1 MTYAE
6 ILKNARENMNG
17 KCKVCRV
24 CNGEACRGI
33 LPGPGGKGTG
43 DGFVRAYQ
51 KMQEIKI
58 HMDTLYEEVPIDT
71 SCEFFGKTFKYP
83 FFAAPMAS
91 ISVQYGE
98 KYTPETYGRAVLTGT
113 QKAGT
118 LAFTFSDGGDPKTFD
133 PIKEVGG
140 NGIPTVKPW
149 PVEEIKRQFKLA
161 EEAGCIAVATDID
174 GAGLAMAQGHALAV
188 GPKSTAQIRE
198 LVESVKIPVL
208 VKGIM
213 TPRAAERCVEAGV
226 YGIVISNHGGR
237 VQDQTPAPVE
247 MLPAIADKV
256 RGKIKIFIDGGIR
269 TGIDVF
275 KVIALGADAALIGRP
290 YPTVVYGG
298 GAEAAEFYTNMIG
311 GQLRETMMMTATAS
325 LKDIDKS
332 KLFLG

>member
-6 ILKNARENMNG
+6 ILRKARENMNG
-17 KCKVCRV
+17 KCKACPV
-24 CNGEACRGI
+24 CNGQACRGV

-43 DGFVRAYQ
+43 DGFVRAWQ
-51 KMQEIKI
+51 KLQDIKV
-58 HMDTLYEEVPIDT
+58 HMDTLYEEVSIDT

-91 ISVQYGE
+91 ISIQYGE
-98 KYTPETYGRAVLTGT
+98 KYTPETYARAVLTGT

-118 LAFTFSDGGDPKTFD
+118 LAFTYSDGSDPKTHD

-149 PVEEIKRQFKLA
+149 PVEEVKRQFKLA
-161 EEAGCIAVATDID
+161 EDAGCIAVATDID
-174 GAGLAMAQGHALAV
+174 GAGLAMAQGHAMAV
-188 GPKSTAQIRE
+188 GPKSVAQMRE

-208 VKGIM
+208 VKGVM
-213 TPRAAERCVEAGV
+213 TPRAALGCIEAGA

-247 MLPAIADKV
+247 MLPAIADVAK
-256 RGKIKIFIDGGIR
+256 GKIKIFIDGGIR
-269 TGIDVF
+269 SGIDVF
-275 KVIALGADAALIGRP
+275 KVLGLGADGALIGRP

-298 GAEAAEFYTNMIG
+298 DAEAVEFYTNMIG
-311 GQLRETMMMTATAS
+311 SQLCETMMMTATPS
-325 LKDIDKS
+325 LKDIDQS